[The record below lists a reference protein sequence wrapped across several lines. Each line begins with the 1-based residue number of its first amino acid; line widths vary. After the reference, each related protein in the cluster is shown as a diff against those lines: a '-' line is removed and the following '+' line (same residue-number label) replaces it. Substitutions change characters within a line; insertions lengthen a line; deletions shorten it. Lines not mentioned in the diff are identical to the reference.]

1 MEVVPQGNDFD
12 PTLNVLN
19 QEQEVAINLGFEEH
33 QEKPQEEYPKK
44 KLEGSTESSTTKG
57 PNEEKAPV
65 SDPSYTLLSSGLPD
79 FEELLAIDPA
89 TAMDK
94 LLAGEFSHSSKTKQA
109 SSEPTSSHTSS
120 NVLNV
125 ELQKLKNLVLQK
137 KFLSLLLNDQEMKTE
152 VNTLID
158 SIEAKLKDLTTE
170 QYTGFIKFSK
180 LFKTAIT
187 NNDASL
193 KNKQQLMDTETEA
206 KDATARLVVARKDM
220 DRYKESI
227 TAGNKKLEEWNT
239 EIPKIEAELQRIKEK
254 LEHAKQEKNM
264 LESLHP
270 MLVEKQTEVL
280 DGAKKLSKTVF
291 TLQEKV
297 AQYKQKEKELE
308 SEYVE
313 FEENFKQLKDD
324 FPF

>member
-1 MEVVPQGNDFD
+1 MEVDTRGNDFAAS
-12 PTLNVLN
+12 NVLN
-19 QEQEVAINLGFEEH
+19 QEQEVQTNLGFEEH
-33 QEKPQEEYPKK
+33 QEKPQEEHPKK
-44 KLEGSTESSTTKG
+44 KLKGSTESSPTKG
-57 PNEEKAPV
+57 PNEKAPV
-65 SDPSYTLLSSGLPD
+65 SGPSYTPLSSGLPD

-94 LLAGEFSHSSKTKQA
+94 LLAGEFSHSSKTEQA

-125 ELQKLKNLVLQK
+125 ELQKLKNIVLQK

-158 SIEAKLKDLTTE
+158 SIEAKLKDLTIE
-170 QYTGFIKFSK
+170 QYAGFIKFSK

-187 NNDASL
+187 NIDASL
-193 KNKQQLMDTETEA
+193 KNKQQLMNTETEA

-239 EIPKIEAELQRIKEK
+239 EIPKIEAELQSIKEK

-280 DGAKKLSKTVF
+280 EGAKKLSKTVF

-313 FEENFKQLKDD
+313 FEANFKQLKDD